1 MHGDGSRELFRTCNE
16 GLQDDITR
24 SLHIQAFITR
34 LFTSFTDD
42 RVAVVGN
49 KKPKL
54 C

>member
-1 MHGDGSRELFRTCNE
+1 MGMDPESFLERVMKVCRMT
-16 GLQDDITR
+16 
-24 SLHIQAFITR
+24 FITR

-42 RVAVVGN
+42 RVAVVGK